1 MTFQNG
7 VIASQPKNFMTST
20 DTRALEELKDLVLQQ
35 ELLKSRLGQ
44 TLRRMDAAFPG
55 LIKEVSC
62 PEVDGLELS
71 CEGATQDH
79 ANLNLPQP
87 TLPRFQVP

>member
-1 MTFQNG
+1 
-7 VIASQPKNFMTST
+7 MTST
-20 DTRALEELKDLVLQQ
+20 DMRALEELKDLVLQQ

-62 PEVDGLELS
+62 PKVDGLELS
-71 CEGATQDH
+71 CEAAAPSHSSHT
-79 ANLNLPQP
+79 LPQP
-87 TLPRFQVP
+87 ALPRFQVP